1 MPRFSVVLATKDRPE
16 WLPRAIAS
24 VTAQTFEDWEMIVF
38 DNGTGPMI
46 PALLGGA
53 DERIKTYHGTA
64 DGPADAYQQAQR
76 LAKGEI
82 LTPLADDDRLTPDAL
97 ETVDREIGDAEWL
110 VALTSF
116 ENLAGERLFLL
127 GGPLDL
133 DRLKQDYYMG
143 GAIYWKR
150 SLMERVG
157 EYDLSYDNAFDY
169 DLYLRFAEA
178 ARPKFVDRILHR
190 YTDHDLTDSKVR
202 AESQMAQTARIK
214 REAAPPE

>member
-1 MPRFSVVLATKDRPE
+1 MPRFSIVLATKDRPE
-16 WLPRAIAS
+16 WLPRALAS
-24 VTAQTFEDWEMIVF
+24 VTAQTLDEDWECVVF
-38 DNGTGPMI
+38 DNGESVEHLI
-46 PALLGGA
+46 PDDL
-53 DERIKTYHGTA
+53 RFRYSHGTA

-150 SLMERVG
+150 SLMDRVG
-157 EYDLSYDNAFDY
+157 EYDPSYDNAFDY
-169 DLYLRFAEA
+169 EMYLRFALA
-178 ARPKFVDRILHR
+178 ARPKFVDKVLHR
-190 YTDHDLTDSKVR
+190 YTDHSETDSHVR
-202 AESQMAQTARIK
+202 ESEQMAQTARI
-214 REAAPPE
+214 RAEARGV